1 MPARSLLT
9 LQQWQVIKLEEKS
22 DHKLIQ
28 AHEKLLQDHE
38 RRLGRVEHEMLQM
51 HKEFLQGLD
60 RVDQSNKYLRE
71 QNNDILG
78 AIIKRNE
85 MEEQHKHQLQLISR
99 KNMWQLIIGISST
112 TGLLYIILQQLFK
125 IL

>member
-1 MPARSLLT
+1 MT
-9 LQQWQVIKLEEKS
+9 N
-22 DHKLIQ
+22 DHELVL
-28 AHEKLLQDHE
+28 AHDKLLKNHE
-38 RRLGRVEHEMLQM
+38 NRLDRMEHEMLQM

-85 MEEQHKHQLQLISR
+85 TEEQHKHQLQLISR

>member
-1 MPARSLLT
+1 MA
-9 LQQWQVIKLEEKS
+9 EEQKT
-22 DHKLIQ
+22 DHKLIL
-28 AHEKLLQDHE
+28 AHDKLLQDYE
-38 RRLGRVEHEMLQM
+38 KRLCRIEKEIPQM
-51 HKEFLQGLD
+51 HQEFLQGLE

-85 MEEQHKHQLQLISR
+85 TEEQHKHQLHLISQ

-125 IL
+125 LL

>member
-1 MPARSLLT
+1 M
-9 LQQWQVIKLEEKS
+9 EEKS
-22 DHKLIQ
+22 DHKLIL
-28 AHEKLLQDHE
+28 AHDKLLQDHE
-38 RRLGRVEHEMLQM
+38 KRLGRIEKEIPQM

-85 MEEQHKHQLQLISR
+85 TEEQHKHQLQLISR
-99 KNMWQLIIGISST
+99 KNVWQLIIGISST
-112 TGLLYIILQQLFK
+112 TGLLYIIIQQIFK
-125 IL
+125 LL

>member
-1 MPARSLLT
+1 M
-9 LQQWQVIKLEEKS
+9 VEEQKT
-22 DHKLIQ
+22 DHKIIL
-28 AHEKLLQDHE
+28 AHDKLLKDHEK
-38 RRLGRVEHEMLQM
+38 RLGHVEKEILQM
-51 HKEFLQGLD
+51 HQEFLQGLD

-85 MEEQHKHQLQLISR
+85 TEEQHKHQLQLINR
-99 KNMWQLIIGISST
+99 KNMWQLIIGVSST

-125 IL
+125 LL